1 MSKRILVIDDEPN
14 IRTMMRLALDFA
26 GYQVETAANGSEGLD
41 KFGNGE
47 SWDLVLL
54 DQRMPGMSGSEVQAE
69 IRRRNPGMHLILITA
84 FGTIDMALEAMK
96 SGAVD
101 FLRKPF
107 SADTLRSSVQAALV
121 KKVVTSSAIPA
132 DAVLGAFTRS
142 TINGYNFNLLQAQ
155 IDDRTHERAAT
166 FEVARPD
173 GTTQEVT
180 VKMPPFVMELV
191 KAYADCEKMP
201 GEERFWVAMTEE
213 ALADYLW
220 QNAELPPSNLLVI
233 TDLGAGLQRWL
244 DGIFNVDCTETQN
257 V

>member
-1 MSKRILVIDDEPN
+1 MAKRILVIDDEPN
-14 IRTMMRLALDFA
+14 IRTMMRLALEFA
-26 GYQVETAANGSEGLD
+26 GYELETASDGKEGLE
-41 KFGNGE
+41 KFGDG
-47 SWDLVLL
+47 SGWDLVLL
-54 DQRMPGMSGSEVQAE
+54 DQRMPGLGGTEVQAE
-69 IRRRNPGMHLILITA
+69 IRRRAPGTHLILITA

-107 SADTLRSSVQAALV
+107 SADTLRRAVAVAID
-121 KKVVTSSAIPA
+121 KTVVTSSAIPA

-142 TINGYNFNLLQAQ
+142 TINGFNFNLLVAH
-155 IDDRTHERAAT
+155 IDDKTFERAAT
-166 FEVARPD
+166 FEVAHPD
-173 GTTQEVT
+173 GKTEEVT

-191 KAYADCEKMP
+191 KAYADCEKLP
-201 GEERFWVAMTEE
+201 GDERFWVAMTEE

-233 TDLGAGLQRWL
+233 TDLNAGLQRWL
-244 DGIFNVDCTETQN
+244 DGILNVDCAETQN